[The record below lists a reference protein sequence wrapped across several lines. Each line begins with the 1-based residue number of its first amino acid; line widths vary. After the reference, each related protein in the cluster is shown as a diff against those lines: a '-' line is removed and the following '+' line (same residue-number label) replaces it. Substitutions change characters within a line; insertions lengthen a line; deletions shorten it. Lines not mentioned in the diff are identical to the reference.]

1 MAAAAGAPPP
11 GLMPMRLLDRY
22 IARECL
28 KLLGLCLVVFVG
40 VYLVVD
46 LLEKLS
52 RFLEARV
59 GAELILRYYFFRL
72 PKITI
77 EMLPVAVLLAS
88 LLTLSGMAR
97 YNELLAMKMGQVSS
111 LRIAAP
117 CILVGL
123 LASGAAWGI
132 AEHVAP
138 TANEQ
143 ALAIER
149 MEVKRGPAYRLT
161 QDRDIWY
168 RAEGDRFVHIG
179 VIDTGAGVIRGI
191 SIFRL
196 SPAFD
201 VLERV
206 DAQGATWRGGE
217 WELKEGYRLDQ
228 RQSPLRVAPFQSLRL
243 ELSESPDDFARIAP
257 SPEEM
262 SYEQLKTYIER
273 LTRSGVSVLRY
284 QVDLHA
290 KGAIAAV
297 SLVMALLGVSFGMR
311 TGKFSIML
319 WVGACV
325 PMGFV
330 YWTLLSV
337 GISLGRTGAL
347 PPLLAVWLPN
357 TVFGLAGL
365 FSLWRLRG

>member
-1 MAAAAGAPPP
+1 
-11 GLMPMRLLDRY
+11 MRLLDRY
-22 IARECL
+22 IGRECL
-28 KLLGLCLVVFVG
+28 KLLILGLAVFVG

-46 LLEKLS
+46 LFEKLS

-59 GAELILRYYFFRL
+59 SAELILRYYFFRF
-72 PKITI
+72 PKIVI

-97 YNELLAMKMGQVSS
+97 YNELLAMKMGQISA

-123 LASGAAWGI
+123 VASGAAWGI
-132 AEHVAP
+132 AEYVAP
-138 TANEQ
+138 AANEH

-149 MEVKRGPAYRLT
+149 MEVKRTPAYRLT
-161 QDRDIWY
+161 QDRDVWY

-179 VIDTGAGVIRGI
+179 VIDTRAGVIR
-191 SIFRL
+191 SINVFRL
-196 SPAFD
+196 SPNFE

-206 DAQGATWRGGE
+206 DAQEATWRGGD
-217 WELKEGYRLDQ
+217 WELKHGYRLDQ
-228 RQSPLRVAPFQSLRL
+228 RTSPLRVAAFDSLRL
-243 ELSESPDDFARIAP
+243 DVKESPEEFARIAP

-262 SYEQLKTYIER
+262 SYAQLKTYIER

-290 KGAIAAV
+290 KGAVAAV
-297 SLVMALLGVSFGMR
+297 SLVMALIGVSFGMR
-311 TGKFSIML
+311 TGKSNVML
-319 WVGACV
+319 WVGACIPV
-325 PMGFV
+325 GFV
-330 YWTLLSV
+330 YWTMLSFGV
-337 GISLGRTGAL
+337 SLGRTGAL
-347 PPLLAVWLPN
+347 PPVIAVWLPN
-357 TVFGLAGL
+357 ALFGLAGL

>member
-1 MAAAAGAPPP
+1 
-11 GLMPMRLLDRY
+11 MRILDRY

-28 KLLGLCLVVFVG
+28 KLLGLCLMVFVG

-46 LLEKLS
+46 LFEKLS

-72 PKITI
+72 PRITI
-77 EMLPVAVLLAS
+77 EMLPAAVLLSS

-97 YNELLAMKMGQVSS
+97 YNELLAMKMGQVST

-138 TANEQ
+138 GANEQ

-149 MEVKRGPAYRLT
+149 MEVKRLPAYRLM

-168 RAEGDRFVHIG
+168 RAEGNRFVHIG
-179 VIDTGAGVIRGI
+179 VIETGTGVIRGM
-191 SIFRL
+191 SVFRL
-196 SPAFD
+196 SPTFD
-201 VLERV
+201 LLERV
-206 DAQGATWRGGE
+206 DAQEASWRGNE
-217 WELKEGYRLDQ
+217 WELKEGYRLDE
-228 RQSPLRVAPFQSLRL
+228 RQSSPRVVAFQNLRL
-243 ELSESPDDFARIAP
+243 SLNERPEEFARVAP

-262 SYEQLKTYIER
+262 SYAQLQAYIER
-273 LTRSGVSVLRY
+273 LTRSGVSVLRF
-284 QVDLHA
+284 QVDLYA
-290 KGAIAAV
+290 KGSIAAV
-297 SLVMALLGVSFGMR
+297 SLVMALIGVSFGMR
-311 TGKFSIML
+311 TGKGSTML
-319 WVGACV
+319 WVGACI

-330 YWTLLSV
+330 FWTLLSV
-337 GISLGRTGAL
+337 GVSLGRTGTL
-347 PPLLAVWLPN
+347 PPLVAVWLAN
-357 TVFGLAGL
+357 TVFALAGL